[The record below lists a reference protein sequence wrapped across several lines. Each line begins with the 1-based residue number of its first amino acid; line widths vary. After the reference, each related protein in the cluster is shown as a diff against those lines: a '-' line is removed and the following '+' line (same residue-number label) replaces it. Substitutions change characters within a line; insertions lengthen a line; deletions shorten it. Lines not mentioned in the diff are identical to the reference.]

1 MGNCEIQEAPGS
13 LVVTWRRGCGIG
25 DVFLLI
31 WLIGWTCGLIAVSS
45 SDWSASSLLALVP
58 MGLAE
63 VLVLGL
69 YLQSVVGWDRLTF
82 EPDKITFQRSAV
94 VTFHKRTI
102 ATANVNSIGLRPPDP
117 TAEPYRTARLIIA
130 ASGNREIHFGKGLGL
145 EELRRLLLY
154 LQQRLDEQQTVFA
167 SRINPN
173 VSASINNAICEAND
187 ADKPES
193 LPVRILG
200 WLTVPFFILGGYV
213 FVIGGVAGIATGH
226 PLAILFGLLFTGI
239 GLVLSV
245 GLTWSTIRVFRDWLH
260 QRKARTSPAPTNP
273 QRVHPRQLTQIDHR
287 LPLNH
292 SRQENMETLSSKL
305 QAANVR
311 LAPPIALE
319 EVRAFES
326 NADIKLPQD
335 YVTFITTIG
344 NGGVGPYCRLMPLAR
359 WSWCHWIDDPQNNHS
374 LTSPC
379 IVTPDATALGEN
391 WLSEVG
397 VPQWEERFDAGE
409 WDPMFGTIAVAE
421 IGCGL
426 YYSLI
431 INGPHTGRV
440 FRYGDRV
447 ENPPKFVEQMTFAQW
462 LEHEVDTM
470 VEGETHEFLATKR
483 NVRR

>member
-13 LVVTWRRGCGIG
+13 LVVTWRRGSGIG

-31 WLIGWTCGLIAVSS
+31 WLIGWTCGLIAVASK
-45 SDWSASSLLALVP
+45 DWSASPLLALVP

-82 EPDKITFQRSAV
+82 EPDKITFERWAV

-260 QRKARTSPAPTNP
+260 QRKAGTSPAPTNP
-273 QRVHPRQLTQIDHR
+273 QRIQPRQPPTAERDSLRARVPIEALLIAPVIVMTLYVR
-287 LPLNH
+287 FRSLPSDGGGTFYH
-292 SRQENMETLSSKL
+292 IWISVVAW
-305 QAANVR
+305 AA
-311 LAPPIALE
+311 LAAL
-319 EVRAFES
+319 
-326 NADIKLPQD
+326 LPQLRAA
-335 YVTFITTIG
+335 
-344 NGGVGPYCRLMPLAR
+344 PRK
-359 WSWCHWIDDPQNNHS
+359 
-374 LTSPC
+374 
-379 IVTPDATALGEN
+379 
-391 WLSEVG
+391 
-397 VPQWEERFDAGE
+397 
-409 WDPMFGTIAVAE
+409 VAAA
-421 IGCGL
+421 IL
-426 YYSLI
+426 L
-431 INGPHTGRV
+431 PTLV
-440 FRYGDRV
+440 
-447 ENPPKFVEQMTFAQW
+447 
-462 LEHEVDTM
+462 
-470 VEGETHEFLATKR
+470 
-483 NVRR
+483 